1 MTKKYDVAIIGG
13 GMGGLITGLY
23 LQQMGKRSIIL
34 EHGQQVGGNMS
45 GIWRKGFYFD
55 CGDQS
60 MEDFGV
66 LFPVLKE
73 LDLYDPAEW
82 EQIRWRFVTPDSDVT
97 LRSYDQMR
105 DDYKKF
111 FPDAADALDEW
122 FNYFVPMC
130 RMFEKFIPHMGTWI
144 TYGGPK
150 RTWSY
155 LRMLQIMLPEM
166 KRIKTF
172 MNQSATEVCARIFSQ
187 EPRLKYLFGEYGYP
201 NTAMMVSATLWYIFI
216 NDYHYPKSGIQGL
229 MDKLSVA
236 YQERGG
242 EIRLNSTV
250 DRVMNIG
257 KTVKGLETSRDE
269 YVEADYYVNTGN
281 PKRLVTKMLDDPS
294 VWDYS
299 DRQKI
304 LNEKV
309 TMGNVSAYLGV
320 DFSADELLPILK
332 EHHTT
337 YWRTYESPADIY
349 DKDLH
354 RKGWSLIN
362 APSLFLPHLA
372 PEGKTALVLQIYAP
386 YQWMNDWETHAHDPF
401 KRTAAYRKLKE
412 KVLDDMITDTEYI
425 IPDLSKKII
434 YKELAT
440 PRTLARWTLNP
451 DGSSMGWGL
460 DVYTSHMAKELS
472 RMRTPINNLYNAG
485 QYSMWLGGVIS
496 AMFTGRIVAKGIY
509 TGFVKQFLY

>member
-1 MTKKYDVAIIGG
+1 MTAKYDVAIIGG
-13 GMGGLITGLY
+13 GMAGLITGLY

-34 EHGQQVGGNMS
+34 EHGVQVGGNMS

-66 LFPVLKE
+66 LFPILRE
-73 LDLYDPAEW
+73 LDLYDPDEW
-82 EQIRWRFVTPDSDVT
+82 SQIRWRFVTHDSDVT

-111 FPDAADALDEW
+111 FPESGDALDEW
-122 FNYFVPMC
+122 FNYFVPLC
-130 RMFEKFIPHMGTWI
+130 KMFEKFVPLMGTGI
-144 TYGGPK
+144 TYGGL
-150 RTWSY
+150 RRMWAH
-155 LRMLQIMLPEM
+155 LRMMPVVMPNARRLM
-166 KRIKTF
+166 KS
-172 MNQSATEVCARIFSQ
+172 MNESATEVCERIFAE
-187 EPRLKYLFGEYGYP
+187 EPRLRFLFGEYGYP

-216 NDYHYPKSGIQGL
+216 NDYHYPKAGIQGL
-229 MDKLSVA
+229 MDKLGDA

-242 EIRLNSTV
+242 EIRLKSTV
-250 DRVMNIG
+250 DRVLNSG
-257 KTVKGLETSRDE
+257 NVARGVETSKGE
-269 YVEADYYVNTGN
+269 YIEADNIVNTGN
-281 PKRLVTKMLDDPS
+281 PKRLVSEMLEDPT
-294 VWDYS
+294 VWDYD

-304 LNEKV
+304 MKEDV
-309 TMGNVSAYLGV
+309 TMGNASAYLGV
-320 DFSADELLPILK
+320 DMSAEELMPILK

-337 YWRTYESPADIY
+337 YWRTYETPTNIY

-362 APSLFLPHLA
+362 ATSLFLPHLA
-372 PEGKTALVLQIYAP
+372 PEGKSSLVLQIYAP

-401 KRTAAYRKLKE
+401 TRTPGYRKLKE
-412 KVLDDMITDTEYI
+412 KVLNDMIKDTEYI
-425 IPDLSKKII
+425 IPNLSEKII

-440 PRTLARWTLNP
+440 PRSLARWTLNP

-460 DVYTSHMAKELS
+460 DVYRSHMAKKMFA
-472 RMRTPINNLYNAG
+472 MRTPIGNLYNAG

-509 TGFVKQFLY
+509 QGFVRQFLY